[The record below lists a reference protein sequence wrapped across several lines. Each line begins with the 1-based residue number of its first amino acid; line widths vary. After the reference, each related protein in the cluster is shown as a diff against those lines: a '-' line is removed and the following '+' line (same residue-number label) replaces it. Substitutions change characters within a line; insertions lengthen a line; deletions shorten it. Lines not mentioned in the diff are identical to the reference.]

1 MKNLYVEELDYKNIK
16 LQEYVAELKE
26 RYKINN
32 KVLLIQTPQFLFESF
47 NIDVAKN
54 RGYYAFPPTGL
65 QTIAKSI
72 SSFDLEVNLLDLNY
86 ELLNRIVYD
95 GFDINQWLSIFDDY
109 INKFDPSVIGITCLT
124 EYNEVLNTNHPLT
137 ALLNNIRKKYNKIVI
152 IGGPTPTNEYS
163 NYLEKNL
170 CDFVITNFLKILYS
184 HVS

>member
-72 SSFDLEVNLLDLNY
+72 SSFDLEVNL
-86 ELLNRIVYD
+86 
-95 GFDINQWLSIFDDY
+95 
-109 INKFDPSVIGITCLT
+109 
-124 EYNEVLNTNHPLT
+124 
-137 ALLNNIRKKYNKIVI
+137 
-152 IGGPTPTNEYS
+152 
-163 NYLEKNL
+163 
-170 CDFVITNFLKILYS
+170 CDFVITKEGEGKIKFLFDLFYNSKQMVPTNGIFFKLNNKIEETSGREIPFHLVGNLIDTYKNIPIENYQKVGCLNPFS
-184 HVS
+184 RMAVQNKIFATFQLNRGCRANILF